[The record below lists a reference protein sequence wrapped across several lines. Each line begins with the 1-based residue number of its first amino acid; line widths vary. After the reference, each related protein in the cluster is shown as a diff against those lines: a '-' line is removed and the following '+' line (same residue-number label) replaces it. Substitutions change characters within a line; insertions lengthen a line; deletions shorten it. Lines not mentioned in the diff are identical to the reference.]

1 MLHEDLKVTWGSFS
15 QAWRWWPHPSPEM
28 VGRLDVVDSVSAS
41 SLGGKLGYKIAGENR
56 ALTPVMA
63 GDGGV
68 VRVVT
73 LVKASL
79 V

>member
-1 MLHEDLKVTWGSFS
+1 
-15 QAWRWWPHPSPEM
+15 M

-41 SLGGKLGYKIAGENR
+41 SPGGKLGYKTADENR
-56 ALTPVMA
+56 AWTPITA
-63 GDGGV
+63 DNGGV
-68 VRVVT
+68 LHVAT